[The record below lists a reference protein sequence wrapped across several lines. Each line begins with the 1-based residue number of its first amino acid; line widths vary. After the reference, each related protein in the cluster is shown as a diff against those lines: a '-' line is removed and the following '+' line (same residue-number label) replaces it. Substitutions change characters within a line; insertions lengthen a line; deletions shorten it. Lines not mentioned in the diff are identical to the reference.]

1 MMTTVDIRGTYVNKI
16 TNSYRKPTAGVL
28 LLEMLKVSLKYLEQA
43 KDAHSHTLFNIN
55 WEVLTREIG
64 QEKEMKGIH
73 I

>member
-1 MMTTVDIRGTYVNKI
+1 M
-16 TNSYRKPTAGVL
+16 PTAWIL

-64 QEKEMKGIH
+64 QEKEMKVIH
-73 I
+73 IWEDQLK